1 MHSWVP
7 ALLSVLAAL
16 LIAGG
21 TVMRQRAS
29 HASGAIARGWWIGAI
44 IALCGF
50 ASQVA
55 ALGLG
60 SILLVQPLV
69 VLAIL
74 FALPMEAWADR
85 RRPLRIEWAW
95 GAVLVVCVTLFL
107 AISRPEPSQ
116 RRPENLLMVA
126 TIGVVIFVLVCC
138 VIAAERSN
146 QHYKALLYGVTA
158 GALFGM
164 SALLVKSV
172 AYQVINDFGRTFTQ
186 PEIYLFVIVAGSGI
200 IAQQRAFG
208 AGELQTSFPA
218 LTVVELAVSMGLGVA
233 LLGENLSVSVPTAL
247 FLGVVLA
254 VMVRAVL
261 ELAKLAAVR
270 AEAISCHTRQSVA
283 TSDVTAP

>member
-7 ALLSVLAAL
+7 ALLSILAAV

-29 HASGAIARGWWIGAI
+29 HASGAIGRGWWIGATV
-44 IALCGF
+44 ALCGF
-50 ASQVA
+50 AAQVA

-74 FALPMEAWADR
+74 FALPMEAWADHR
-85 RRPLRIEWAW
+85 WPLKPEWTW
-95 GAVLVVCVTLFL
+95 GAVLVICVTVFL
-107 AISRPEPSQ
+107 AISRPEPSL
-116 RRPENLLMVA
+116 RRPGGLLMVV
-126 TIGVVIFVLVCC
+126 TISAVIIVLVGC
-138 VIAAERSN
+138 VLAAERSN

-164 SALLVKSV
+164 SALLVKTI
-172 AYQVINDFGRTFTQ
+172 AYQFIHDFAGAFLQ
-186 PEIYLFVIVAGSGI
+186 PEFYMFLVVAAGGVV
-200 IAQQRAFG
+200 AQQRAFG

-218 LTVVELAVSMGLGVA
+218 LTVIELAVSMGLGVV
-233 LLGENLSVSVPTAL
+233 LLGENLNVSVPTAL

-254 VMVRAVL
+254 LMVRAVL

-270 AEAISCHTRQSVA
+270 ADEANCRTRNA
-283 TSDVTAP
+283 APDEVVVP

>member
-7 ALLSVLAAL
+7 ALLSVLAAI
-16 LIAGG
+16 LIAAG

-29 HASGAIARGWWIGAI
+29 HASGAIARGWWIGAV

-74 FALPMEAWADR
+74 FALPMEAWADH
-85 RRPLRIEWAW
+85 RRPLRKEWAW
-95 GAVLVVCVTLFL
+95 GAVLVACVTIFL
-107 AISRPEPSQ
+107 AVSRPEPSP
-116 RRPENLLMVA
+116 RRPEDLLMVA
-126 TIGVVIFVLVCC
+126 TIGGVIIMLLIC

-146 QHYKALLYGVTA
+146 RHYKALLYGVTG

-164 SALLVKSV
+164 SALLVKTV
-172 AYQVINDFGRTFTQ
+172 AYQFLHDFAGAFLQ
-186 PEIYLFVIVAGSGI
+186 PELYLFLVVASGAIV
-200 IAQQRAFG
+200 AQQRAFG

-218 LTVVELAVSMGLGVA
+218 LTVVELAVSMALGVVV
-233 LLGENLSVSVPTAL
+233 LGENLNVSVPTAV
-247 FLGVVLA
+247 FLGIVLA

-261 ELAKLAAVR
+261 ELAKLAAIR
-270 AEAISCHTRQSVA
+270 AEEISRHARRPHAGHVA
-283 TSDVTAP
+283 TR